1 MQNGGLMIRI
11 ASYNIH
17 GCIGQDGR
25 YDPARIRE
33 VLRFLN
39 ADIVALQEVEVLH
52 DDPGLLDYLCEDSRW
67 QAIHGPTLDK
77 GSGHYGNALLTALPV
92 VSLTRTDISHGRH
105 EPRGVLDAELEYDK
119 HPFRVL
125 ATHFGLWPTERR
137 AQAEQLLDLLRTEV
151 EQEEDGITVLLGDFN
166 EWFTWGRPLRWL
178 RRHFKGTVSKRTFP
192 ARWPLLALD
201 RIWVRPHHAV
211 SRITAPRTALT
222 RVASDHLPLLAEIE
236 L

>member
-1 MQNGGLMIRI
+1 MIRI

-52 DDPGLLDYLCEDSRW
+52 HDPGLLDFLCEDSHW
-67 QAIHGPTLDK
+67 KAIHGATLDR

-92 VSLTRTDISHGRH
+92 VSLSKTDISHGHH
-105 EPRGVLDAELEYDK
+105 EPRGVLDALLEHDT
-119 HPFRVL
+119 HQFRVL
-125 ATHFGLWPTERR
+125 ATHLGLWPTERR
-137 AQAEQLLDLLRTEV
+137 AQALKLLELLQTAAEP
-151 EQEEDGITVLLGDFN
+151 EENEITVLLGDFN

-178 RRHFKGTVSKRTFP
+178 RRHFSGTASKRTFP
-192 ARWPLLALD
+192 ARWPILALD
-201 RIWVRPHHAV
+201 RIWVRPSQAV
-211 SRITAPRTALT
+211 SRITALKTPLT
-222 RVASDHLPLLAEIE
+222 RMASDHLPLLAEIE